1 MKFSKGDM
9 VKIIP
14 TVNRY
19 GQLNQPELKEY
30 FNCIGVIESV
40 PTWAKKI
47 PGREG
52 WFTSK
57 VLIYEVFIKS
67 DNKRVFVAEE
77 SLEAT

>member
-1 MKFSKGDM
+1 M

-19 GQLNQPELKEY
+19 GQLNQPEPKEY
-30 FNCIGVIESV
+30 FKRIGVIESV
-40 PTWAKKI
+40 PAWAKKM